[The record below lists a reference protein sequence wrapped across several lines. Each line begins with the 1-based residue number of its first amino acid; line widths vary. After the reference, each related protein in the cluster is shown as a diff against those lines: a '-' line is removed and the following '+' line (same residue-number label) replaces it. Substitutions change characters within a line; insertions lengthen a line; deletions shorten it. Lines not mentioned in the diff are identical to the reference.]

1 MQSKASLANLI
12 ASDYKSH
19 DENTLSALTMFKF
32 FLYFSTVQLCLF
44 SLEKLNS
51 TRELVIIPFTE
62 KLAQISTWL
71 IQIFDDQVI
80 SNGIILQH
88 LENGFSVSIES
99 GCNGVEALMIL
110 ASAMLVF
117 PAPWFFKLQGIII
130 GFIAVELLNIVRII
144 SLFYLGQWSLVA
156 FEWAHLYI
164 WEALIML
171 DVLIIFLCWLKFL
184 PDTPERVTEKHA
196 D

>member
-117 PAPWFFKLQGIII
+117 PAPWLFKLQGIII

>member
-1 MQSKASLANLI
+1 MLKF
-12 ASDYKSH
+12 
-19 DENTLSALTMFKF
+19 LT
-32 FLYFSTVQLCLF
+32 YFSIVQISLF
-44 SLEKLNS
+44 TIEKHN
-51 TRELVIIPFTE
+51 TTQELIIIPFTE
-62 KLAQISTWL
+62 MIAQLSTWL
-71 IQIFDDQVI
+71 IQFFDHQVI

-88 LENGFSVSIES
+88 IGNGFSVSIES

-117 PAPWFFKLQGIII
+117 PAPWLFKLQGIII

-144 SLFYLGQWSLVA
+144 SLFYLGQWNQVA

-184 PDTPERVTEKHA
+184 PNTSELTTKNHA

>member
-1 MQSKASLANLI
+1 MLKF
-12 ASDYKSH
+12 
-19 DENTLSALTMFKF
+19 LT
-32 FLYFSTVQLCLF
+32 YFSIVQLSLF
-44 SLEKLNS
+44 TIEKLNT
-51 TRELVIIPFTE
+51 TRALIIIPFTE
-62 KLAQISTWL
+62 MIAQLSTWL
-71 IQIFDDQVI
+71 IQFFDHQVI

-88 LENGFSVSIES
+88 IGSGFSVSIES

-110 ASAMLVF
+110 ASAMLAF
-117 PAPWFFKLQGIII
+117 PAPWLFKLQGIII

-144 SLFYLGQWSLVA
+144 SLFYLGQWNQVA

-171 DVLIIFLCWLKFL
+171 DVLIIFLFWLKSL
-184 PDTPERVTEKHA
+184 PSTLELTTKNHA